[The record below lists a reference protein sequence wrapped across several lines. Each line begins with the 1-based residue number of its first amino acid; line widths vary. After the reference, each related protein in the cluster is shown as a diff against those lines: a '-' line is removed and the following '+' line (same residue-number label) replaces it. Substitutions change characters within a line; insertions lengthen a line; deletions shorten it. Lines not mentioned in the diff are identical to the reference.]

1 MTRPTVRLTVIV
13 AAALVAAVLGVPIVH
28 AQTADER
35 AIRETDLAWAKAG
48 AAKDLEATMSFLAD
62 DATEM
67 PPNAPAATGKAAL
80 RKVWGDMFKTPGFA
94 MSWQPTKVEAAR
106 SGEIGYSIGTYQ
118 QTVHDKAGKPVT
130 DRGKYVTIWK
140 KQPDGKW
147 KAVIDTFNSDLPLP
161 AAH

>member
-1 MTRPTVRLTVIV
+1 VTRPTVRLAVIL
-13 AAALVAAVLGVPIVH
+13 AGALVVGALGVQAVS

-35 AIRETDLAWAKAG
+35 ALRETDLAWAKAG
-48 AAKDLEATMSFLAD
+48 AAKDLEATLSFLAD

-67 PPNAPAATGKAAL
+67 PPNAPAASGKQAL
-80 RKVWGDMFKTPGFA
+80 RRVWGGYFATPGFA
-94 MSWQPTKVEAAR
+94 MSWQPTKVEVAR

-118 QTVHDKAGKPVT
+118 QTMHDKAGKPVT

-147 KAVIDTFNSDLPLP
+147 KAVVDTFNSDLPLP